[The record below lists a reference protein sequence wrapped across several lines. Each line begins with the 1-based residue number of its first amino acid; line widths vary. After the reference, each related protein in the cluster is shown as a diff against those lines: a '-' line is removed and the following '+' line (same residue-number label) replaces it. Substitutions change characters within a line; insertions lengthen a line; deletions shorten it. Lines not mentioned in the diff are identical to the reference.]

1 MRRNIGP
8 IEQDRRL
15 SAFEAFTNFWFHE
28 QGQTFEQLAARGPR
42 SVDAALVSYAQSL
55 FADGAARHH
64 FLHAL
69 LAAQDA
75 ESLQGQLRRA
85 WDVNH
90 TWEALTPGSNNV
102 PLNILVW
109 RAFVC
114 LALVWGWID
123 FAVLLLIAF
132 PAMLR
137 VSEMTKLSVQDLLL
151 PEHWGGLFQYIMVIV
166 HDPKNKRFYAR

>member
-1 MRRNIGP
+1 M
-8 IEQDRRL
+8 
-15 SAFEAFTNFWFHE
+15 
-28 QGQTFEQLAARGPR
+28 
-42 SVDAALVSYAQSL
+42 
-55 FADGAARHH
+55 
-64 FLHAL
+64 
-69 LAAQDA
+69 
-75 ESLQGQLRRA
+75 
-85 WDVNH
+85 
-90 TWEALTPGSNNV
+90 

-137 VSEMTKLSVQDLLL
+137 VSEMTKLSVRDLLL